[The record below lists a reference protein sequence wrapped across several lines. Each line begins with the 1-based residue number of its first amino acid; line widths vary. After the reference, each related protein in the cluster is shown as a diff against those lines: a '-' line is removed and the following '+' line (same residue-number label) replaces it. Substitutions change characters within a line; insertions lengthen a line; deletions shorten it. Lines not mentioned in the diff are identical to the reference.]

1 MIKHETDMISIVYF
15 GSIKY
20 HISYLAKH
28 HLKILHM
35 SRIYPSGALYVIPS
49 FNGGV
54 YFAFLLS
61 LFVFYLFV

>member
-1 MIKHETDMISIVYF
+1 MIKHETDLISIVYF

-20 HISYLAKH
+20 HISYSAKH

-35 SRIYPSGALYVIPS
+35 SRIYPSGALDVIPS